1 MLRLAVVS
9 SLFDHGRYLT
19 IHSEFYILGDVL
31 MSNVYTVF
39 DYGNSQVGFAS
50 LA

>member
-1 MLRLAVVS
+1 MIQLAVVS
-9 SLFDHGRYLT
+9 SLFNQGRYLT
-19 IHSEFYILGDVL
+19 ICSEFYILGDVL
-31 MSNVYTVF
+31 MSTVYTVF